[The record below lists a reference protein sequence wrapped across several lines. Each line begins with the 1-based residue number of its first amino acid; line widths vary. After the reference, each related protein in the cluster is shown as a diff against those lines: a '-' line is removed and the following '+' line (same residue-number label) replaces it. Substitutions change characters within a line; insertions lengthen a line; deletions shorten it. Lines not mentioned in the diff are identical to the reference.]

1 MEMRK
6 DLFIAVGLMLSMS
19 CSFVACSSDDD
30 DDTGET
36 TVVDQDNNGGGSVDG
51 GNNDGSVTVNMKV
64 GETYGLPDPSLDWVS
79 EQPLIAE
86 VSKDGNEIEAQHVGS
101 TRIWGGSYSYNVNV
115 SGVYNTYEDP
125 CLDWGASVSDVT
137 KAMTGYKFY
146 NQTDNG
152 LLYYGRSGAGYYGYA
167 FQNGGLYMSVVYV
180 KSDYAGELVDFL
192 LERYIYVTTDSD
204 NSIGFCNINQDMLV
218 ILYTES
224 VSLSG
229 TRYFQVVYVD
239 IKSFAAKTRG
249 VADLSAIAEEWQTA
263 TGIKTGEAPVLR
275 LDISKYV
282 E

>member
-19 CSFVACSSDDD
+19 CSFVACSGDDD

-36 TVVDQDNNGGGSVDG
+36 TVVGQDNNG

-86 VSKDGNEIEAQHVGS
+86 VSTDGNEIEAQHVGS

-137 KAMTGYKFY
+137 KAMTGYKFHS
-146 NQTDNG
+146 QTDNA
-152 LLYYGRSGAGYYGYA
+152 LLYYGRNGAGYYGYV
-167 FQNGGLYMSVVYV
+167 FQNGGLYASGVYV

-192 LERYIYVTTDSD
+192 WERYLYVTTGSD
-204 NSIGFCNINQDMLV
+204 NSYIEFCNINNDMHVL
-218 ILYTES
+218 LNTES

-229 TRYFQVVYVD
+229 SRYFQVVYVD

-249 VADLSAIAEEWQTA
+249 VADLSAIAEEWHTA
-263 TGIKTGEAPVLR
+263 AGLKTGEAPALR

>member
-1 MEMRK
+1 MRK

-19 CSFVACSSDDD
+19 CSFVACSGDDD

-36 TVVDQDNNGGGSVDG
+36 TVVDQDNNGGGSAG
-51 GNNDGSVTVNMKV
+51 GGSNDGSVTVNMKV

-86 VSKDGNEIEAQHVGS
+86 VSTDGNEIEAQHVGS

-137 KAMTGYKFY
+137 KAMAGYKFHS
-146 NQTDNG
+146 QTDNG
-152 LLYYGRSGAGYYGYA
+152 LLYYGRSGAGYYQYL
-167 FQNGGLYMSVVYV
+167 FQNGGLYISGVYV

-192 LERYIYVTTDSD
+192 WERYIYVTTADDKSY
-204 NSIGFCNINQDMLV
+204 IGFCNINQDTV
-218 ILYTES
+218 ILLKTES
-224 VSLSG
+224 VTLSG
-229 TRYFQVVYVD
+229 TRYFQVVYVEA
-239 IKSFAAKTRG
+239 KSSDAKTRG

-263 TGIKTGEAPVLR
+263 TGIKTGESPALR

>member
-1 MEMRK
+1 MRK

-19 CSFVACSSDDD
+19 CSFVACSGDDD

-36 TVVDQDNNGGGSVDG
+36 TVVGQDNNG

-86 VSKDGNEIEAQHVGS
+86 VSTDGNEIEAQHVGS

-146 NQTDNG
+146 NQTDNS
-152 LLYYGRSGAGYYGYA
+152 LLYYGRNGAGYYGYL

-180 KSDYAGELVDFL
+180 KSDYAEELVYFL
-192 LERYIYVTTDSD
+192 RERYIYVTTSYD
-204 NSIGFCNINQDMLV
+204 NGYIGFRSINEDMV
-218 ILYTES
+218 ILLETES

-229 TRYFQVVYVD
+229 TRYYPVIYAEVNSSD
-239 IKSFAAKTRG
+239 AKTRG

-263 TGIKTGEAPVLR
+263 TGLKTGEAPALR